1 MGLQLS
7 CCDPFFYEAIY
18 HKTKLPIMK
27 ITRTADHSHS
37 NTVVHAI
44 SISVDNLF
52 MQVFLSCTNCTKP
65 VYNLYN
71 GRVQLVQSH

>member
-1 MGLQLS
+1 
-7 CCDPFFYEAIY
+7 
-18 HKTKLPIMK
+18 MK

-52 MQVFLSCTNCTKP
+52 MQVFLSCTTCTEP

-71 GRVQLVQSH
+71 GRVQLVQNH

>member
-1 MGLQLS
+1 
-7 CCDPFFYEAIY
+7 
-18 HKTKLPIMK
+18 MK